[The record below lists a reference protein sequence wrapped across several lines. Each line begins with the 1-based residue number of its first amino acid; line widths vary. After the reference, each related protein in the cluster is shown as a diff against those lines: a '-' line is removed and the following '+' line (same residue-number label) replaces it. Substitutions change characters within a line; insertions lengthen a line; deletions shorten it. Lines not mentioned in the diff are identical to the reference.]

1 MSMPCVCSVPMEVR
15 RGCQSSRLLWA
26 TMWVLGTT
34 WLLCQGSPVLPWGSV
49 APLSKIGS
57 VWVCS
62 WVFCSYE
69 LFIAY
74 QMRVHSHD
82 CGNFMGSL
90 KVLYSLCVCVCV
102 CCTQVCVLVVWGHAC
117 THRSQRTSGD
127 CILLAL
133 RQGHSLSRKL
143 TAVLGWLG
151 SKLSAPTY
159 LSPPNTE
166 VMAISSH
173 ILLSV

>member
-1 MSMPCVCSVPMEVR
+1 VYEYFAACMSMPCVCSVPMEVR

-102 CCTQVCVLVVWGHAC
+102 CVFQELCWTFFFLILFMCPLQSVLVITVWFWM
-117 THRSQRTSGD
+117 
-127 CILLAL
+127 
-133 RQGHSLSRKL
+133 
-143 TAVLGWLG
+143 LGGMCL
-151 SKLSAPTY
+151 
-159 LSPPNTE
+159 
-166 VMAISSH
+166 
-173 ILLSV
+173 